1 MKYTS
6 HAHKVQ
12 MVSIYDNMEHHGA
25 GEKIKAYAKHKPYQV
40 QLVSRKKNALRNIG
54 QDAPSVEHMM
64 SEPVHISVEKR

>member
-1 MKYTS
+1 
-6 HAHKVQ
+6 
-12 MVSIYDNMEHHGA
+12 MEHHGA

-54 QDAPSVEHMM
+54 QEAPSVEHMM